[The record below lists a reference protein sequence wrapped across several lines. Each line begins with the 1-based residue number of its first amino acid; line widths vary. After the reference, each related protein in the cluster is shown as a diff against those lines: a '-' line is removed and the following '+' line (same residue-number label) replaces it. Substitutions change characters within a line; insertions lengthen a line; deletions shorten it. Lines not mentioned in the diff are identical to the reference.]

1 MANQPLYQIQALL
14 EKLNNPDSDFRF
26 MSLND
31 LHSHLMSNSNPL
43 SSDAGLSSR
52 VVDGVIK
59 ALDDANGEVQNL
71 AVKCLGPLVLKVK
84 ETQIAPILDR
94 LAQLA
99 INSTDP
105 SIPSTALRTVISN
118 LPRPGCINA
127 MTGPVITP
135 AAAQNLQIAAAATN
149 AISRHLIPKLLAML
163 GPDAQKGAN
172 IDSVDVLVEVLRC
185 FGGILGGAEVE
196 QFQVKVMGILEN
208 DRSSGVVKKRAVTA
222 LSLLCVYSPDILLSS
237 FISHLIESFKIEGTS
252 PQRIRLYVSVTG
264 AMARAIP
271 DRFGPYLR
279 TLAPFILG
287 LVNGKDLEDQEFGDE
302 PDMEQDELKEAAL
315 VALEAF
321 QSMCPGEMRRFTAEV
336 LAAGIRFLKY
346 DPNYADPGEGDED
359 MDAEE
364 EEEEE
369 GYDGEDFE
377 EDGNFSDEDDISWK
391 VRRCSAKLLS
401 TVIRTRAGDL
411 LEDGTLYKEVA
422 PILVDR
428 FMEREENVRLEVLAT
443 ATVLVRKTGEIST
456 AAAPSGSPTA
466 ANRKRRREPSDVSA
480 IEAMVE
486 DRTST
491 PIQIQGPT
499 ASLASLIPK
508 ISKAL
513 AKTLKG
519 KAITLST
526 KQASITLL
534 LAIVDVLHGGLQDVL
549 ASFIEPIIDATK
561 GGTGFLSGQTHTA
574 GATALGSISG
584 AGVAASA
591 TGSSLRIEVLKLVG
605 KTCAEH
611 PRQVVEPYLK
621 DLVPAV
627 VAAIQERFYKISSQ
641 ALSTAAEIIKMLTA
655 EGHEADGAN
664 YLDHLYNAILQKISS
679 SETDL
684 EVRERAI
691 YCMGI
696 LLSRTSATAE
706 AISNDKRQAG
716 LDVLL
721 ERLRNETTRVTAAR
735 AIDLV
740 AKNAKTTDDLRA
752 DWVSEVVTELG
763 AQLRK
768 VNRSLRGASLDGLRS
783 IVSNE
788 FGRAL
793 LTAEARN
800 ELLGVLTPLLVLN
813 DLHLLGPALII
824 MRLLI
829 ETKQVAVI
837 KPMVEA
843 VCSLVKTHQGS
854 GSTLN
859 NVVSLVNAIGRESE
873 EGKTDLMMGL
883 LKDVGVLG
891 ETAVVAKVIGNLL
904 VSGGGKQGGLNVG
917 VEDFVI
923 EMKTAGDDHRKC
935 LALMVLGEAGLKM
948 GPSFPIGPE
957 VFLEQFQAKSED
969 VPIAAA
975 VALGL
980 AGAGSVEKYLPVIMQ
995 SLQANNAKDQY
1006 LLLHSLKEIIQH
1018 SNSTTADIKPY
1029 AKHMWSSLFAI
1040 AKNDDSKAVGAECV
1054 GRLTIID
1061 PYSFLPELQKHLNS
1075 SDSSVRGMVI
1085 SAIRY
1090 TFTDTLASYDDL
1102 LRPIVVDFLTVM
1114 VEDREFENRRL
1125 ALTALNSAAHNKPH
1139 LIMPHLERL
1148 LPLVYRESVIRPE
1161 LVREVQMGPFKHK
1174 VDDGLEVRKSAYET
1188 LYALLETSFSG
1199 INPIDFYTRVI
1210 AGLEDEH
1217 DIRVLCNL
1225 MLTKLTVLA
1234 KDETLARVD
1243 DISEKFKTTLSFKHK
1258 DNAVKQELEKHAELV
1273 RSTLRASVAVNKECG
1288 AALLGDNPA
1297 GRGKKWLQYWE
1308 WVRGTF
1314 PLELRGLE
1322 MEETGAVGMG
1332 EAY

>member
-1 MANQPLYQIQALL
+1 MANQPSYQIQALL

-31 LHSHLMSNSNPL
+31 LHSHLSSNNNPL
-43 SSDAGLSSR
+43 SSDPGLSSR

-99 INSTDP
+99 INSADP

-118 LPRPGCINA
+118 LPRPGSINA
-127 MTGPVITP
+127 VTGPITTP
-135 AAAQNLQIAAAATN
+135 AMAQNQQIAAAATN

-172 IDSVDVLVEVLRC
+172 IDSVDVLIEVLRC

-237 FISHLIESFKIEGTS
+237 FLSHLIESFKIEGTS

-271 DRFGPYLR
+271 DRFGPYLK

-321 QSMCPGEMRRFTAEV
+321 QSMCPGEMRRFTTEV

-346 DPNYADPGEGDED
+346 DPNYADLGEGDED
-359 MDAEE
+359 MDAEDD
-364 EEEEE
+364 EEEE

-428 FMEREENVRLEVLAT
+428 FTEREENVRLEVLAT
-443 ATVLVRKTGEIST
+443 ATVLVRKTGEISM
-456 AAAPSGSPTA
+456 ASAPIGSPTA
-466 ANRKRRREPSDVSA
+466 TNRKRRREPSDVTA
-480 IEAMVE
+480 IEVMVQ

-499 ASLASLIPK
+499 ASLASLIPR

-519 KAITLST
+519 KTTTLST

-549 ASFIEPIIDATK
+549 ASFIDPIIDATK
-561 GGTGFLSGQTHTA
+561 GGTGFLSGQTHT
-574 GATALGSISG
+574 
-584 AGVAASA
+584 AASA

-655 EGHEADGAN
+655 EGRETDGAN
-664 YLDHLYNAILQKISS
+664 YLNQLYDAILQKISS

-696 LLSRTSATAE
+696 LLSRTSAAAE
-706 AISNDKRQAG
+706 AVSNDKRQAG
-716 LDVLL
+716 LDILL
-721 ERLRNETTRVTAAR
+721 ERLRNETTRITAAR

-752 DWVSEVVTELG
+752 EWVSNVVTELG

-783 IVSNE
+783 VVSNE
-788 FGRAL
+788 FGRKL

-800 ELLGVLTPLLVLN
+800 ELLGVLTPLLILN
-813 DLHLLGPALII
+813 DLHLLGPALVI
-824 MRLLI
+824 MKLLI
-829 ETKQVAVI
+829 ETKQVPVT
-837 KPMVEA
+837 KSVVEA

-859 NVVSLVNAIGRESE
+859 NVVSLVNAIGKESQ
-873 EGKTDLMMGL
+873 EGRTDLMMGL

-957 VFLEQFQAKSED
+957 VFLEQFQAQSED

-980 AGAGSVEKYLPVIMQ
+980 AGSGSVENYLPVIMQ
-995 SLQANNAKDQY
+995 RLQANNARDQY

-1102 LRPIVVDFLTVM
+1102 LRLIVVDFLTVM
-1114 VEDREFENRRL
+1114 VEDKEFENRRL

-1225 MLTKLTVLA
+1225 MLTKLTLLA

-1243 DISEKFKTTLSFKHK
+1243 DISEKFKTTLSFKPK

-1308 WVRGTF
+1308 WVRGVF
-1314 PLELRGLE
+1314 PSELRGLE
-1322 MEETGAVGMG
+1322 MEEKGGVGMG